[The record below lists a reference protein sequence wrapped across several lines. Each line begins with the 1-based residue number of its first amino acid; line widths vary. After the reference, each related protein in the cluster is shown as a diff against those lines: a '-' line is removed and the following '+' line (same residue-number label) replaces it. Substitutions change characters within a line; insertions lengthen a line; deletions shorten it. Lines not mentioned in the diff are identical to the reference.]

1 MSTDL
6 TLDPDFDKQAVFQLL
21 AKFNLSAGDM
31 AEVFAS
37 YLTLHPPT
45 FRDLAALRGALKQ
58 RGTSAQIE
66 LLRAAGRLLNTEE
79 IAEKLGLASR
89 QSVHNL
95 KARKKLL
102 AISFENRRGD
112 YFPEFQL
119 DGSAVREWVAPLLQR
134 ISDGWSAL
142 AFLTA
147 GRREFNGAS
156 YLTRVLQHPPA
167 ADELLAAADA
177 YVS

>member
-6 TLDPDFDKQAVFQLL
+6 TIDPNFDKQAVFQLL

-31 AEVFAS
+31 ADVFAS

-45 FRDLAALRGALKQ
+45 SRDLGTLRGALKQ

-66 LLRAAGRLLNTEE
+66 LLRASGRLLSTEE
-79 IAEKLGLASR
+79 MTKKLGLSSR
-89 QSVHNL
+89 QTVHNL

-102 AISFENRRGD
+102 AISFENRRGE

-119 DGSAVREWVAPLLQR
+119 DGSAVREWVPQLLQR

-147 GRREFNGAS
+147 GRKELNGAS
-156 YLTRVLQHPPA
+156 YLSQVLQAPSA
-167 ADELLAAADA
+167 AGEMLAAADA